1 VWVTATFPYIV
12 LTILLIRG
20 LSLPG
25 AYQGISYYLSPKLS
39 LLKETRVRN
48 RALRY
53 DKERRENKLSAD
65 DCIFFTAQSVSPVHP
80 WTDRTHGE
88 RIFFIFH
95 LHAFQSWAGD
105 KDKKLEPA
113 KNDFRPF
120 FQNSLFYYYFF
131 FTKQKLFWVKF
142 LIFWLFWVLLL
153 PMISVSFACKAC

>member
-48 RALRY
+48 RAPRY

-65 DCIFFTAQSVSPVHP
+65 DCIFFTAQSVSSVHP

-88 RIFFIFH
+88 RNFLFSLACFSKHWSSKQGRKAKASQILFQH
-95 LHAFQSWAGD
+95 LFQKSSRLW
-105 KDKKLEPA
+105 
-113 KNDFRPF
+113 FC
-120 FQNSLFYYYFF
+120 
-131 FTKQKLFWVKF
+131 VF
-142 LIFWLFWVLLL
+142 LI
-153 PMISVSFACKAC
+153 